1 MNFFSIQALK
11 HTFRQKHIV
20 SLAADDLPN
29 SPYDHIGERIE
40 PNEDGSC
47 PFRYVINKSRTYC
60 VFMGRLDVVENYL
73 KTGGVNGGK
82 YTVNRLLRNANSFI
96 RMVTDRDEFDHIQEL
111 MQSDQLDGH
120 VRDICGADAIIE
132 PFMINLLVML
142 PGQALPVHY
151 DVPLFTDLA
160 KSAAPVW
167 LQVALAL
174 SNLHRE
180 KEVRQI
186 QFVGYVNGDEQ
197 DTTQGGEFVF
207 WPEGPT
213 GPKRKVPANP

>member
-1 MNFFSIQALK
+1 
-11 HTFRQKHIV
+11 
-20 SLAADDLPN
+20 
-29 SPYDHIGERIE
+29 
-40 PNEDGSC
+40 
-47 PFRYVINKSRTYC
+47 
-60 VFMGRLDVVENYL
+60 MGRLDVVENYI

-82 YTVNRLLRNANSFI
+82 YTMDRLFRNANSFI
-96 RMVTDRDEFDHIQEL
+96 RMVTDPSEFAHVQAT
-111 MQSDQLDGH
+111 MQSAKLDSY
-120 VRDICGADAIIE
+120 VRNICGKEAIIE

-174 SNLHRE
+174 SNLRRD

-186 QFVGYVNGDEQ
+186 QFVGYVNGNEQ

-207 WPEGPT
+207 WPEGPE
-213 GPKRKVPANP
+213 GPRRKVQANPWVFQAVASFLEFWK

>member
-1 MNFFSIQALK
+1 
-11 HTFRQKHIV
+11 
-20 SLAADDLPN
+20 
-29 SPYDHIGERIE
+29 
-40 PNEDGSC
+40 
-47 PFRYVINKSRTYC
+47 
-60 VFMGRLDVVENYL
+60 MGRLDVVENYL

-82 YTVNRLLRNANSFI
+82 YSVNRLFRNANSFI
-96 RMVTDRDEFDHIQEL
+96 RMVTDKNEFNHVQKL
-111 MQSDQLDGH
+111 MKSEQLDGY
-120 VRDICGADAIIE
+120 VRNICGQDAIIE

-186 QFVGYVNGDEQ
+186 QFVGYVNGDEK

-207 WPEGPT
+207 WPEGPS
-213 GPKRKVPANP
+213 GPKKQVSANP

>member
-1 MNFFSIQALK
+1 
-11 HTFRQKHIV
+11 
-20 SLAADDLPN
+20 
-29 SPYDHIGERIE
+29 
-40 PNEDGSC
+40 
-47 PFRYVINKSRTYC
+47 
-60 VFMGRLDVVENYL
+60 MGRLDVVENYL

-82 YTVNRLLRNANSFI
+82 YTVDRLFRNANSFI
-96 RMVTDRDEFDHIQEL
+96 RMVTDKQEFNHVQKL
-111 MQSDQLDGH
+111 MQSDRLDGI
-120 VRDICGADAIIE
+120 VQNICGQDSIID

-174 SNLHRE
+174 SNLRRE

-186 QFVGYVNGDEQ
+186 QFVGYVNGDEK

-207 WPEGPT
+207 WPEGPNK
-213 GPKRKVPANP
+213 PRQQVSANPNSAIVVDGVHIAHGVSEWQPNGQRRAPPNHGKDDDSKVVYNEETNKWVLVKNGEIEAT